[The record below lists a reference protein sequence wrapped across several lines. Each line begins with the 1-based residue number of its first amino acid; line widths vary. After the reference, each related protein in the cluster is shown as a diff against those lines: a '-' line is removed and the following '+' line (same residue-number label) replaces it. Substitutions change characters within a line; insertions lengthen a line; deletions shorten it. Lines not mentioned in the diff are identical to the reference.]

1 MSETEAQ
8 WTQKAYA
15 KINLTLD
22 VLGKRADGY
31 HEVSMIM
38 QAVSLHDTVVF
49 HKRKSGISLS
59 CDAPDL
65 PCDSGNLAFRAA
77 ELLQQE
83 CGVAEGVHIDLVKRI
98 PMAAGLAGGSSDAAR
113 YMALAMTAATT
124 GGGILSSSEVMEFS
138 WSQQP
143 MTVDTQWSNAGL
155 LFIHRPAACQ
165 SAQ

>member
-49 HKRKSGISLS
+49 HKRNSGISLS

-98 PMAAGLAGGSSDAAR
+98 PMAAGLAGGSSDAAAVLR
-113 YMALAMTAATT
+113 
-124 GGGILSSSEVMEFS
+124 
-138 WSQQP
+138 
-143 MTVDTQWSNAGL
+143 GL
-155 LFIHRPAACQ
+155 NQL
-165 SAQ
+165 